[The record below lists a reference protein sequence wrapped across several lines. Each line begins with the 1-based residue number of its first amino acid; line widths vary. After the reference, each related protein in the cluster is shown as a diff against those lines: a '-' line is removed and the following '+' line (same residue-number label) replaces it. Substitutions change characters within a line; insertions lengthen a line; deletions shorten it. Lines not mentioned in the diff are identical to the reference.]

1 MDYKELI
8 ERLRKYDGLIPI
20 AKEAAIE
27 RILSDPDTIIQL
39 ATSLKEERQRSRVL
53 EAENQMM
60 KPKADYFDALVDRNL
75 LTNFRETAK
84 PLEVKPK
91 AFVTELLWLKYI
103 YRDQRGKLMPYQSH
117 VDGGLFEGKE
127 CCSEKN
133 TWSGTQTLITPKG
146 RETFRLLFAGIT

>member
-53 EAENQMM
+53 EAENQYE
-60 KPKADYFDALVDRNL
+60 AQSGL
-75 LTNFRETAK
+75 L
-84 PLEVKPK
+84 
-91 AFVTELLWLKYI
+91 
-103 YRDQRGKLMPYQSH
+103 
-117 VDGGLFEGKE
+117 
-127 CCSEKN
+127 
-133 TWSGTQTLITPKG
+133 
-146 RETFRLLFAGIT
+146 